1 MSPDDVKVAMV
12 AMVGTANKRKHFQK
26 EVFLKGKWNFL
37 VRAHS
42 SLFNPPGLFW
52 LTSFISKTKKN
63 TFKKNNTKKNTQ
75 KKNREMISDRSYFL
89 TTF

>member
-52 LTSFISKTKKN
+52 LTSFISKTK
-63 TFKKNNTKKNTQ
+63 NNTKKNAQ
-75 KKNREMISDRSYFL
+75 KKNHEMISDRSYFL

>member
-1 MSPDDVKVAMV
+1 MSQDDVKVAMV
-12 AMVGTANKRKHFQK
+12 AMVGTATKRKHFQK

-42 SLFNPPGLFW
+42 SLFNPLGLFW

-63 TFKKNNTKKNTQ
+63 TFKKKHRKKHTQ
-75 KKNREMISDRSYFL
+75 KKS
-89 TTF
+89 

>member
-52 LTSFISKTKKN
+52 LTSFISKTKK
-63 TFKKNNTKKNTQ
+63 TRLKKTTQ
-75 KKNREMISDRSYFL
+75 KKTHTQKIMR
-89 TTF
+89 